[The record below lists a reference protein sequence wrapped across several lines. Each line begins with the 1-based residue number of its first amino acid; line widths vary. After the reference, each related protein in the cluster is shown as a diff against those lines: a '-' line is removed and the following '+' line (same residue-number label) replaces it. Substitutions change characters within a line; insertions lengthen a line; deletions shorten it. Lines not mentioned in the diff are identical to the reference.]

1 MPNSTNRP
9 LPLYRVLIE
18 EYRAQ
23 REKQGVPAA
32 DERVP
37 GGGLDGDEFPE
48 EEFDDRL
55 KELNLAYGLADE
67 KGFALDLGEDT
78 RERIEKKINSEM
90 VKKFY
95 HWLHGD
101 PRRSRSALC
110 LSGGGIRSATF
121 GLGILQGLARRGL
134 LGEFDYLSTVS
145 GGGYLG
151 GWFSAWVHRRGLKGV
166 VARLNNPSERKSP
179 LEPEAEPLKHLRT
192 YSNYMSPKVGLLSG
206 DTWTLVAIYLRNL
219 TLNWLVLVPLI
230 LAALVLPRISTWLV
244 AVAQK
249 DWSRHWATE
258 HGVTFYSFGIVA
270 GMIAVAYIYINRPS
284 LSLRIPA
291 WLRSQKWFLWLC
303 VLPFVLLS
311 LCSTLAYAWFP
322 AIPIPRWTPPWLQY
336 APDGTGL
343 WRVFVLFGVALHVGG
358 FLVALPFMYWRKNRA
373 VPLPRLLREYFKEL
387 GVAFCGGALSGF
399 LTWVVA
405 TNFFQ
410 HQPSR
415 VGLAFTVAQTA
426 AYACFALP
434 VFLLLVLVA
443 VTIFIGITSKVLKDE
458 DREWLARAGGWV
470 LIVGFVWIL
479 ASVIVIFSPVLLA
492 NLGGTA
498 RTALASTGIISGFI
512 TLVLGRSPKSAAN
525 KKEEDSSATVS
536 AMSNFVLTLAAA
548 LFTVF
553 ILTIISLLTGWIVR
567 ELVAHLR
574 PISAA
579 PHANTF
585 LWHMA
590 ELLVPHP
597 APWYGTSYAPFDQ
610 YGLLNLLYFTPVRI
624 LVALFV
630 VALGISFLMGRT
642 VNINKFSLH
651 GAYRDRLVRAYL
663 GASRNGRERRPNPFT
678 GMDEQDN
685 LQMQELRTERF
696 YADAVH
702 LDVLAPKLRNGG
714 ETDASQFIYS
724 LLPEGTRSLVDNY
737 TAPTSGRPSDDPRDR
752 QIRTTV
758 ADDLNRIIEEPERR
772 LYEELAF
779 SDWNKDEGV
788 KRLIPRPHEDVDA
801 VGVERLRANRRL
813 MELAFNDPPQPSTE
827 ASTEASTGVS
837 TEDPPKGSTA
847 ADKHKPRLAFAPA
860 QMCKPLHVVNISL
873 NLVGGEDLA
882 WQNRKAESF
891 TVSPL
896 HSGSYCLGYRD
907 SRSYAMDSDKRAISL
922 GTAVAV
928 SGAAVS
934 PNMGYHSS
942 PLVTFLLTLF
952 NVRLGWW
959 LGNPGAAG
967 ADTFNLPGPRL
978 AFRPIIAEALGLTND
993 RNQYVYLSDGGHF
1006 ENLGVYEMIVR
1017 RCRFVVVSD
1026 GSEDSKY
1033 TFEGLGNAI
1042 SKVRVDLG
1050 VPITFDKI
1058 FIFPKDHKT
1067 EDEIE
1072 KKLQGYCALGRIKY
1086 SRVDGGNPE
1095 DVDGYLLYIKATLTG
1110 TEPQDIYNY
1119 ARAHDAFP
1127 HESTGDQ
1134 MYSEEQFESYRELGS
1149 HAFDEICKTLGV
1161 GEFGRA
1167 RGAAATR
1174 RFPEREPIG
1183 EFFKQ
1188 IEAGL
1193 KRRLDETS
1201 KPARGN

>member
-1 MPNSTNRP
+1 
-9 LPLYRVLIE
+9 LIE
-18 EYRAQ
+18 EYRAL
-23 REKQGVPAA
+23 RPGAGV
-32 DERVP
+32 R
-37 GGGLDGDEFPE
+37 GDEARGAGEGARGREFPAQR
-48 EEFDDRL
+48 FDERL
-55 KELNLAYGLADE
+55 KELSLAYGLADE
-67 KGFALDLGEDT
+67 KGYALDLAEDA
-78 RERIEKKINSEM
+78 RAHIEKKINSEM
-90 VKKFY
+90 VKEFY
-95 HWLHGD
+95 AWLHEGERAGER
-101 PRRSRSALC
+101 PLSALC

-134 LGEFDYLSTVS
+134 LEQFDYLSTVS

-151 GWFSAWVHRRGLKGV
+151 GWFSAWVHRRGIKGV
-166 VARLNNPSERKSP
+166 VARLKNPPGRKSP
-179 LEPEAEPLKHLRT
+179 LQPEPEPVKHLRT
-192 YSNYMSPKVGLLSG
+192 YSNYMSPKVGLLSA

-219 TLNWLVLVPLI
+219 ILNWLVLVPLL
-230 LAALVLPRISTWLV
+230 LAALVLPRIFTWNV

-249 DWSRHWATE
+249 PWSRHWATD
-258 HGVTFYSFGIVA
+258 HGATFFILGVA
-270 GMIAVAYIYINRPS
+270 AGVVAIAYIYVSRPS
-284 LSLRIPA
+284 LSLRIPP

-311 LCSTLAYAWFP
+311 LCSTLAYAWYP
-322 AIPIPRWTPPWLQY
+322 VISLPRWTPAALHY
-336 APDGTGL
+336 EHDGTGL
-343 WRVFVLFGVALHVGG
+343 WRVFMLFGVALQAGG

-373 VPLPRLLREYFKEL
+373 VPGSRLLREYTKEL
-387 GVAFCGGALSGF
+387 LVALGGGAASGL
-399 LTWVVA
+399 LTWAVA
-405 TNFFQ
+405 TNFFA
-410 HQPSR
+410 HQRS
-415 VGLAFTVAQTA
+415 GDTYILSVAQTA

-434 VFLLLVLVA
+434 VFLLMVLIA
-443 VTIFIGITSKVLKDE
+443 VTIFIGITSKFLKDE
-458 DREWLARAGGWV
+458 DREWLARAGGWF
-470 LIVGFVWIL
+470 LIVGFAWIL

-492 NLGGTA
+492 NLGPRMRA
-498 RTALASTGIISGFI
+498 ALASTGVVSGFV
-512 TLVLGRSPKSAAN
+512 TLVFGRSPKSPAN
-525 KKEEDSSATVS
+525 KKEAESSATVS
-536 AMSNFVLTLAAA
+536 AMSNLALTLAAA
-548 LFTVF
+548 VFTVF

-579 PHANTF
+579 PHASTV
-585 LWHMA
+585 LWHLA

-597 APWYGTSYAPFDQ
+597 SPWYGTPYAPFDQ
-610 YGLLNLLYFTPVRI
+610 YGLLNLLYFTPVRV
-624 LVALFV
+624 LVALFF
-630 VALGISFLMGRT
+630 VALGVSFAMGLT

-663 GASRNGRERRPNPFT
+663 GASRSERERRPNPFT

-696 YADAVH
+696 YAEALH
-702 LDVLAPKLRNGG
+702 LERLAPLLRGGG

-724 LLPEGTRSLVDNY
+724 LLPGGTRALIDNY
-737 TAPTSGRPSDDPRDR
+737 APPDDRPPGDDPRDR

-772 LYEELAF
+772 LYAEPAFADCVNDDRQNAEEI
-779 SDWNKDEGV
+779 
-788 KRLIPRPHEDVDA
+788 KRLIPRPHEDIGT

-813 MELAFNDPPQPSTE
+813 MEMAFP
-827 ASTEASTGVS
+827 G
-837 TEDPPKGSTA
+837 
-847 ADKHKPRLAFAPA
+847 AFQEA

-891 TVSPL
+891 TISAL

-907 SRSYAMDSDKRAISL
+907 SRAYALDTTRRAITL

-967 ADTFNLPGPRL
+967 ATTFNRPGPLL

-993 RNQYVYLSDGGHF
+993 RNKYVYLTDGGHF

-1017 RCRFVVVSD
+1017 RCRHIVVSD

-1058 FIFPKDHKT
+1058 FIFPKDYEP

-1072 KKLQGYCALGRIKY
+1072 KRLRGYCALGRVNY
-1086 SRVDGGNPE
+1086 SYVDGGDPQE
-1095 DVDGYLLYIKATLTG
+1095 VDGYILYIKATLTG

-1119 ARAHDAFP
+1119 SRAHDAFP

-1149 HAFDEICKTLGV
+1149 HAFNEICKRLGGGV
-1161 GEFGRA
+1161 CDDAPTGDP
-1167 RGAAATR
+1167 AAPPQGSGTIAD
-1174 RFPEREPIG
+1174 FFDVIAEQIKLQIG
-1183 EFFKQ
+1183 N
-1188 IEAGL
+1188 
-1193 KRRLDETS
+1193 TS
-1201 KPARGN
+1201 G